1 MSYSITTP
9 DELRALCIKNNWFTR
24 GTNTQYER
32 LFEANE
38 ADCSIEE
45 IATIIWLCTD
55 CENIINKYGTHW
67 SRKDILAE
75 LKEAQNKYFSLKE
88 YNECISVDKLLSV
101 INPRTRIK
109 IIDYP
114 TFEDAENEHNETPL
128 YEGISALR
136 GDVHKDT
143 KVIDMKAEN
152 GFLILK
158 TCQAADSFLRKDND
172 I

>member
-1 MSYSITTP
+1 MRKN
-9 DELRALCIKNNWFTR
+9 EL
-24 GTNTQYER
+24 QYER
-32 LFEANE
+32 MFEANE

-88 YNECISVDKLLSV
+88 YNESISVDKLLIIIS
-101 INPRTRIK
+101 PRARIK

-114 TFEDAENEHNETPL
+114 TFEDAENEYNEILL
-128 YEGISALR
+128 YEGISSLC
-136 GDVHKDT
+136 GYVHEDT

-152 GFLILK
+152 EFLILK
-158 TCQAADSFLRKDND
+158 TCQAADRFLRKDNN